1 MVKLTGDFHS
11 VYYRTK
17 DSLDDIN
24 RIMKSTIGEQ
34 IESVLQKPN
43 YLLLI
48 TVSFLSPMT
57 AAITPT
63 DLCSFDRSL
72 FSEINLARSRSFIIN
87 SHSMRV

>member
-43 YLLLI
+43 YLELKLRNNLNLVNLVVRCDRFYLKSHQDPDFLHANASLLKG
-48 TVSFLSPMT
+48 SGLRKLP
-57 AAITPT
+57 
-63 DLCSFDRSL
+63 L
-72 FSEINLARSRSFIIN
+72 
-87 SHSMRV
+87 

>member
-43 YLLLI
+43 YLELKLRNNLNFKQQAQLKKLVDKKYNLSK
-48 TVSFLSPMT
+48 VSIAF
-57 AAITPT
+57 
-63 DLCSFDRSL
+63 
-72 FSEINLARSRSFIIN
+72 
-87 SHSMRV
+87 